1 MLVACCLRSILRL
14 ALPIH
19 RESQVTQPTRGPRT
33 HERWAHLRFS
43 VIGHLLAAPPT
54 KGELRAGIEALAA
67 RQWRH
72 PTTGEPVRFGFSTIE
87 RWYYRALRERA
98 DPVGVLRRKRRAD
111 AGQQVAMGDAVRH
124 AVLAQYAAHKGWS
137 IQLHHDNLAAL
148 AATRPDLQ
156 PVPAYATLRRFMQAN
171 GLNKRRRITSRR
183 TDGAERAE
191 ARLADR
197 EIRSYE
203 AEYVN
208 GLWHWD
214 CHHGSRKVLTTR
226 GEWATPILFGVIDDR
241 SRLACH
247 LQWYLAETA
256 EVIAHGLSQAFQK
269 RGLPRSALSD
279 NGAAMTAAE
288 ITQGLARLGV
298 LHQTTLPYSPYQ
310 NAKQE
315 AFWGPVEG
323 RLIAMLEHVPDLTLA
338 FLNEATQAWVEY
350 EYNRKVHS
358 EIGEAP
364 ITRFLAG
371 PAVTRDCPNSN
382 ALRLAFTRTDHR
394 MQRMSDGTVVI
405 DGRRFEMPNRYR
417 HLTRIEVRY
426 ATWDLGLVH
435 LVDERTGAVLARLF
449 PQDKTRNA
457 SGLRRSLDP
466 IANGAA
472 MQEPGDVAPATGI
485 APLLAKLIEQQAA
498 TGLPPPYLPKT
509 DPKTQEGDDH
519 E

>member
-1 MLVACCLRSILRL
+1 MI
-14 ALPIH
+14 
-19 RESQVTQPTRGPRT
+19 QQPRGSRV

-43 VIGHLLAAPPT
+43 VVGQLLAAPPS
-54 KGELRAGIEALAA
+54 KGELRTAITALAG
-67 RQWRH
+67 RTWQH
-72 PTTGEPVRFGFSTIE
+72 PTTAEPVRFGFSTIE
-87 RWYYRALRERA
+87 RWYYRALAERT
-98 DPVGVLRRKRRAD
+98 DPVGVLRRKVRAN
-111 AGQQVAMGDAVRH
+111 AGLQHAVSAAVRQ

-137 IQLHHDNLAAL
+137 IQLHHDNLVAL
-148 AATRPDLQ
+148 AETAPGLK
-156 PVPAYATLRRFMQAN
+156 PVPSYPTLRRFMKAN
-171 GLNKRRRITSRR
+171 GLDKRRRLTPRT

-191 ARLADR
+191 ARILDR

-214 CHHGSRKVLTTR
+214 CHHGSRKVLTQR
-226 GEWATPILFGVIDDR
+226 GEWATPILFGVVDDR

-288 ITQGLARLGV
+288 ITQGLARLGI

-323 RLIAMLEHVPDLTLA
+323 RLMAMLEHVPDLTLSV
-338 FLNEATQAWVEY
+338 LNEATQAWVEQD
-350 EYNRKVHS
+350 YNGKRHS

-371 PAVTRDCPNSN
+371 PAVTRDCPDSN
-382 ALRLAFTRTDHR
+382 TLRLAFTRSDTR
-394 MQRMSDGTVVI
+394 TQRKSDGSIVI
-405 DGRRFEMPNRYR
+405 EGRRFEVPNRYR

-426 ATWDLGLVH
+426 ASWDLALVH
-435 LVDERTGAVLARLF
+435 LVDERTGAVLARLY
-449 PQDKTRNA
+449 PQDKTQNA
-457 SGLRRSLDP
+457 SGLRRTLDP
-466 IANGAA
+466 VSTTSIKS
-472 MQEPGDVAPATGI
+472 ERPTVPAPAI
-485 APLLAKLIEQQAA
+485 PPLLARMLDKQAA
-498 TGLPPPYLPKT
+498 TSLAPPYLPMR
-509 DPKTQEGDDH
+509 DIPDSEEG
-519 E
+519 ETS